1 MARVLFAMLSL
12 FAAGCATLDPSSDF
26 DRVRAQLADRTG
38 QEVDW
43 HREAR
48 DTSEAAA
55 LIRELLERELTPDD
69 AVRVALLASPRV
81 QAIYDEL
88 EIARA
93 GYVQAG
99 LVANPVFS
107 GAYLHR
113 SGGGHTWEL
122 EVAQSFTS
130 LLFLPLRRARAG
142 AELDLAEARIT
153 SRVLDLMLDIKKAYF
168 GFLAAQHRV
177 ELLRDAAEASSAAW
191 EMAGRLR
198 NAGNITELSLLLRR
212 TASEEDKLA
221 LAEAEL
227 GLAEAREMLSTL
239 LGLWGE
245 QAGGLR
251 VPAVL
256 PSKPDDQV
264 PGDNLEAASVKASLD
279 LAASAHA
286 LAVTSRGLSE
296 SQIASALGDVEI
308 GAAFERDSG
317 ERWQRGPA
325 WSLSL
330 PIFDFGQA
338 ARARSL
344 AVLRR
349 QGREHEAIA
358 IEVRSA
364 ARRAG
369 ARLES
374 VRARSR
380 YFDEVLLPLHEQL
393 TRQALLQHNAMT
405 IGVFELLEVKH
416 RELSA
421 LARANEVLLEYWL
434 ARSEVETLLAGR
446 MPASFRS
453 TSTTFPPFTAERGG
467 H

>member
-1 MARVLFAMLSL
+1 MVRVLCALVPL
-12 FAAGCATLDPSSDF
+12 LAVGCATLDPGSDF

-38 QEVDW
+38 QEADW

-48 DTSEAAA
+48 DASAAA
-55 LIRELLERELTPDD
+55 VRIRDLLERELTPED
-69 AVRVALLASPRV
+69 AVRLALLASPRV

-99 LVANPVFS
+99 LIANPVFS
-107 GAYLHR
+107 GAYLVR

-122 EVAQSFTS
+122 EVAQSFSS

-142 AELDLAEARIT
+142 AALDLAEARVT
-153 SRVLDLMLDIKKAYF
+153 GRVLDLMLDVKKAYF
-168 GFLAAQHRV
+168 CYLAAQHRV
-177 ELLRDAAEASSAAW
+177 ELLQEAAEASEAAW
-191 EMAGRLR
+191 EMACRLR
-198 NAGNITELSLLLRR
+198 SAGNITELSLLLRR
-212 TASEEDKLA
+212 TAHEEDKLA
-221 LAEAEL
+221 LARAEL
-227 GLAEAREMLSTL
+227 ERAEARELLAAL

-245 QAGGLR
+245 QVGDLR

-256 PSKPDDQV
+256 PQKPDDRV
-264 PGDNLEAASVKASLD
+264 HGDDLEAASVKASLD
-279 LAASAHA
+279 LAASAHE

-296 SQIASALGDVEI
+296 AQIASALGDLEI
-308 GAAFERDSG
+308 GAAFERDAG
-317 ERWQRGPA
+317 GPWKRGPT

-344 AVLRR
+344 SMVRR

-358 IEVRSA
+358 IAVRSA

-374 VRARSR
+374 ARARSR
-380 YFDEVLLPLHEQL
+380 YFEEVLLPLHEQV

-405 IGVFELLEVKH
+405 IGVFELLEIKH

-421 LARANEVLLEYWL
+421 RAQANDALLEYWL
-434 ARSEVETLLAGR
+434 ARSEIETLLAGR
-446 MPASFRS
+446 LPEAFRS
-453 TSTTFPPFTAERGG
+453 SIAPAPSLTTEGRG